1 MQIIKKI
8 FVLGVNLCKNNLSE
22 GYIANLI
29 TVLFF
34 LFVCLF
40 VNKMLLNAGSSQNTA
55 RGCASCKF
63 IDRLGAI
70 EEKPS
75 ALGGKSWQNTL
86 SGAIHSQP
94 HYCLGGLH
102 IKMLLIWG
110 VLLLS
115 GIAIITPEMQT
126 PHYFVKQTVFIFGPF
141 STWTVQN

>member
-40 VNKMLLNAGSSQNTA
+40 VNKMLLNAGISQNTA

-75 ALGGKSWQNTL
+75 ALGGKKYFVWV
-86 SGAIHSQP
+86 IHSQP
-94 HYCLGGLH
+94 HYCHGCVHQNAPHWGCT
-102 IKMLLIWG
+102 LIIWN
-110 VLLLS
+110 S
-115 GIAIITPEMQT
+115 
-126 PHYFVKQTVFIFGPF
+126 HYNP
-141 STWTVQN
+141 